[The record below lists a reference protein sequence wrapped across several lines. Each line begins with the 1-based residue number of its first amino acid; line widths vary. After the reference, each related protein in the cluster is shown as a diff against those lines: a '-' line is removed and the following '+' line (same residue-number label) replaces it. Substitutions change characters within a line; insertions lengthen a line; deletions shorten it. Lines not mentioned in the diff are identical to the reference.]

1 MFHNF
6 ATNMQDAYFLVKIW
20 SKIVF
25 FRSPPPNYHPL
36 AVRVIIAAGNQPWNT
51 SQPSCPCLATCY
63 STLSLLLLPRFFH
76 STTAL
81 KPLEI
86 HILFCIYTF
95 ICLEMAFSTYTL
107 VEKICPSTLLKNP
120 VETMFKK
127 CRHNQRGLQFS
138 AYKAPLPACLVPTN

>member
-20 SKIVF
+20 SKIGF

-36 AVRVIIAAGNQPWNT
+36 AVRVINHRRRQPALEYFSTQLPMSRYLLFHFVIT
-51 SQPSCPCLATCY
+51 SPS
-63 STLSLLLLPRFFH
+63 SFLPPH
-76 STTAL
+76 YTTV
-81 KPLEI
+81 

-95 ICLEMAFSTYTL
+95 TCLEMAFSTYTL